1 MSARQHPAFRR
12 TINTDSDEPP
22 SPPRREGG
30 PSKPTQSAIKKKPK
44 TGLHKTTKG
53 KEKATE
59 KEKPKEKA
67 KAKATPR
74 PRPRRRKQAN
84 PKRRQPSGAG
94 MLNGAE
100 YAQH

>member
-12 TINTDSDEPP
+12 TINTDSDKPS
-22 SPPRREGG
+22 SPPRQEGG
-30 PSKPTQSAIKKKPK
+30 PSKPTQSAIKRKPK

-59 KEKPKEKA
+59 KEKPKEKE

>member
-30 PSKPTQSAIKKKPK
+30 PSKPTQSAIKRKPK

-74 PRPRRRKQAN
+74 RRKQAN
-84 PKRRQPSGAG
+84 PKRHQPSGAG
-94 MLNGAE
+94 MLNEAE

>member
-1 MSARQHPAFRR
+1 MSGRQHPAFRR
-12 TINTDSDEPP
+12 TISTDSEEPP

-30 PSKPTQSAIKKKPK
+30 PSKPTQSAIKRRPK

-53 KEKATE
+53 KEKVTE

-67 KAKATPR
+67 KAKAT

-100 YAQH
+100 CAQH